1 MSEQPPALTANPVRG
16 GIIGWFAHNHVAA
29 NLLMFFIISMGLYG
43 AFTITVETFPNF
55 EFDNIE
61 VQVPYRGAAP
71 AEVEE
76 GVVVKIEEAIQD
88 IEGIK
93 QVFGYAREGSGRV
106 SIEVRDGF
114 DAAAVLD
121 EVKLAID
128 SISTFPVETERP
140 IISKAKFRQ
149 EAITVQVSGDMDERD
164 MKNLAERIRDEIMA
178 LDEVSYAE
186 VRGSRPFEISVQ
198 IPEIT
203 LRQYGLTLDQ
213 VALAIRA
220 WSVDLPGGSIRSEGG
235 NIRLRTKGQAY
246 TGEEFERIVLISRE
260 DGTRIRLGDIATIED
275 AFAETESYAFFNG
288 KRSFGIAVMSTEDEN
303 ELDVTAAVRAYVE
316 EAGAAMPPGVKME
329 SWGDVSQHLESRM
342 NMMFKNMFIGAILVF
357 AILGLFLHLKF
368 AFWVIVGLPV
378 AFLGA
383 LMMLPLPAIGISIN
397 VISVFGFILV
407 LGIVVDDAIVVAE
420 SVYAET
426 EREGYSTANIVAGAR
441 RVAVPAT
448 FGVLTTIMA
457 FLPMLFTGG
466 ALAAL
471 TGSVGWVVVLCL
483 AFSLVESKLI
493 LPSHLAIMRS
503 SHVSGSGRG
512 PAEVVDRW
520 LKDFIDRRYK
530 PMLNLA
536 IRHRYTTLSLFL
548 GLLILTVSLV
558 LGGKVRYVFF
568 PEVEQDMLAANLEL
582 YDGAPESLVT
592 SVVERMNGALGRVND
607 QLKAE
612 AGTDGDIIKNVFTY
626 IRDGRFGY
634 FFVELAGGEDREVTP
649 QAVEQ
654 RWRSEVGEIPG
665 ARELRFMST
674 MHMGGGPPI
683 DFKLAGR
690 DFRQLERA
698 AADLEEHLAGF
709 DGVFEIQVSANAG
722 PEEVR
727 LAIKPEA
734 EASGLTL
741 QELGRQV
748 RTAFYGAEAQRI
760 QRGDQEVRVMVRYPR
775 SERQSLGNLENMWVR
790 TPDGRELP
798 FAAVAEY
805 ALEQGY
811 DSIQRVDGQ
820 RSIPRHRPHRPE
832 HRRTRPDHQRNHR
845 GLHAAVARTVSRHLD
860 RCGRQRLR
868 GTRRLHPGSDR
879 VRHRAVRHLRPHGDS
894 PAIVPAAADHHG
906 RDSVRHRR
914 RRVRPHAA
922 RPCGQCRVDHGHHRP
937 LRRGGERQPHHG
949 RLREQGRGFR
959 VKPDRSGDSV
969 RRRALPRHPAHLA
982 DHLLRADTHGAGNQ
996 HAGADRDTHGRLGG
1010 LRHPVR
1016 NIDHPRSGA
1025 VALRHRGGHQGADR
1039 ASPAGGIGNRVT
1051 RNSAPPSVFTT
1062 PHLANLATFIRESVG
1077 LALLRDS

>member
-1 MSEQPPALTANPVRG
+1 MSGQPFSPAANPVRG

-29 NLLMFFIISMGLYG
+29 NLLMFFIIAMGLYG
-43 AFTITVETFPNF
+43 AFNITVETFPKF

-76 GVVVKIEEAIQD
+76 GVVVKIEEAIGD

-106 SIEVRDGF
+106 SVEVRDGF
-114 DAAAVLD
+114 DAGAVLD
-121 EVKLAID
+121 EVKLAVD
-128 SISTFPVETERP
+128 SISTFPLETERP
-140 IISKAKFRQ
+140 VITKAKFRR

-164 MKNLAERIRDEIMA
+164 MKNLAERIRDEITA

-186 VRGSRPFEISVQ
+186 VRGSRPFEISVH

-220 WSVDLPGGSIRSEGG
+220 WSVDLPGGSIRSDGG
-235 NIRLRTKGQAY
+235 DIRLRTKGQAY
-246 TGEEFERIVLISRE
+246 TGEEFEQIVLISRE

-275 AFAETESYAFFNG
+275 GFAETESYAFFNG
-288 KRSFGIAVMSTEDEN
+288 TRSFGIAVMSTEDEN

-316 EAGAAMPPGVKME
+316 ETGATMPPGVRLE
-329 SWGDVSQHLESRM
+329 TWGDVSQHLDSRM
-342 NMMFKNMFIGAILVF
+342 NMMFKNMFIGAVLVF

-383 LMMLPLPAIGISIN
+383 LMMLPLPAIDISIN
-397 VISVFGFILV
+397 VISLFGFILV

-420 SVYAET
+420 SVYAQT

-466 ALAAL
+466 ALSAM

-503 SHVSGSGRG
+503 SHVSGSGKG

-520 LKDFIDRRYK
+520 LKDFIERRYK

-536 IRHRYTTLSLFL
+536 IRHRYTTLALFL
-548 GLLILTVSLV
+548 ALLILTVSLV

-582 YDGAPESLVT
+582 YDGAPESLVA

-607 QLKAE
+607 QLKVE
-612 AGTDGDIIKNVFTY
+612 TGTDGDIVKNVFAF
-626 IRDGRFGY
+626 IRDGRYGY
-634 FFVELAGGEDREVTP
+634 FFVELAGGEEREVTP
-649 QAVEQ
+649 QLVEQ
-654 RWRSEVGEIPG
+654 RWRTEVGEIPG

-674 MHMGGGPPI
+674 MQMGGGPPV

-690 DFRQLERA
+690 DFRQLEQA

-709 DGVFEIQVSANAG
+709 DGVFEVQVSANAG

-741 QELGRQV
+741 QDLGRQV

-760 QRGDQEVRVMVRYPR
+760 QRGDQDVRVMVRYPK
-775 SERQSLGNLENMWVR
+775 SERQSLGNMEKMWVR

-798 FAAVAEY
+798 FAAVADY
-805 ALEQGY
+805 RLERGY
-811 DSIQRVDGQ
+811 DSIQRVDGR
-820 RSIPRHRPHRPE
+820 RSIRVTARTDLNVVEPFQVTSEVNDDYMPQLRARYPGISTDVAGSAYEERVGFIQVLTGFGIALFGIYALMAIPLRSYAQPLIIMGVIPFGIVGAVFGHLLLGLAVSAVSIMGIIALSGVVVNDSLIMVDFVNKAVASGSNQIEAAIQSGAARFRAILLTSLTTFFGLIPMVLETSMQAQIVIPMAVSVAFGILFATLITLVLVPSLYVIAGDVKGLFLPRRPE
-832 HRRTRPDHQRNHR
+832 
-845 GLHAAVARTVSRHLD
+845 
-860 RCGRQRLR
+860 
-868 GTRRLHPGSDR
+868 
-879 VRHRAVRHLRPHGDS
+879 
-894 PAIVPAAADHHG
+894 
-906 RDSVRHRR
+906 
-914 RRVRPHAA
+914 
-922 RPCGQCRVDHGHHRP
+922 
-937 LRRGGERQPHHG
+937 
-949 RLREQGRGFR
+949 
-959 VKPDRSGDSV
+959 
-969 RRRALPRHPAHLA
+969 
-982 DHLLRADTHGAGNQ
+982 
-996 HAGADRDTHGRLGG
+996 
-1010 LRHPVR
+1010 
-1016 NIDHPRSGA
+1016 
-1025 VALRHRGGHQGADR
+1025 
-1039 ASPAGGIGNRVT
+1039 AS
-1051 RNSAPPSVFTT
+1051 
-1062 PHLANLATFIRESVG
+1062 ATG
-1077 LALLRDS
+1077 

>member
-1 MSEQPPALTANPVRG
+1 MSEQPPGLTANPVRG

-246 TGEEFERIVLISRE
+246 TGEEFEQIVLISRE

-503 SHVSGSGRG
+503 SHVSGSGKG

-582 YDGAPESLVT
+582 YDGAPESLVA

-612 AGTDGDIIKNVFTY
+612 AGTDEDIIKNVFTY

-775 SERQSLGNLENMWVR
+775 SERQSLGNLEKMWIR

-820 RSIPRHRPHRPE
+820 RSIRVTARTDLNIVEPGQITSEITEDYMPQLRALYPGISTDVAGSAYEERVGFIQVLIGFGIALFGIYALMAIPLRSYLQPLIIMGVIPFGIVGAVFGHMLLGLAVSAVSIMGIIALSGVVVNDSLIMVDFVNKAVASGSNQIEAAIQSGARRFRAILLTSLTTFFGLIPMVLETSMQAQIVIPMAVSVAFGILFATLITLVLVPSLYVIAGDIKGLIVPPRPE
-832 HRRTRPDHQRNHR
+832 
-845 GLHAAVARTVSRHLD
+845 
-860 RCGRQRLR
+860 
-868 GTRRLHPGSDR
+868 
-879 VRHRAVRHLRPHGDS
+879 
-894 PAIVPAAADHHG
+894 
-906 RDSVRHRR
+906 
-914 RRVRPHAA
+914 
-922 RPCGQCRVDHGHHRP
+922 
-937 LRRGGERQPHHG
+937 
-949 RLREQGRGFR
+949 
-959 VKPDRSGDSV
+959 
-969 RRRALPRHPAHLA
+969 
-982 DHLLRADTHGAGNQ
+982 
-996 HAGADRDTHGRLGG
+996 
-1010 LRHPVR
+1010 
-1016 NIDHPRSGA
+1016 
-1025 VALRHRGGHQGADR
+1025 
-1039 ASPAGGIGNRVT
+1039 AS
-1051 RNSAPPSVFTT
+1051 
-1062 PHLANLATFIRESVG
+1062 ATG
-1077 LALLRDS
+1077 

>member
-1 MSEQPPALTANPVRG
+1 MSEQPSGPAASRG

-29 NLLMFFIISMGLYG
+29 NLLMFFIIGMGLYG
-43 AFTITVETFPNF
+43 AFSITVETFPQF
-55 EFDNIE
+55 EFDTLE

-88 IEGIK
+88 VEGIK
-93 QVFGYAREGSGRV
+93 QVFGYALEGTGRV
-106 SIEVRDGF
+106 SIEVRDGY
-114 DAAAVLD
+114 DAAEVLD
-121 EVKLAID
+121 EVKRAID
-128 SISTFPVETERP
+128 SISTFPMETERP
-140 IISKAKFRQ
+140 IISKARFRR

-164 MKNLAERIRDEIMA
+164 MKNLAERVRDEILA

-220 WSVDLPGGSIRSEGG
+220 SSVDLPGGSIRSDGG
-235 NIRLRTKGQAY
+235 DIRLRTKGQAY
-246 TGEEFERIVLISRE
+246 TGEEFEQIVLISGE
-260 DGTRIRLGDIATIED
+260 DGTRVRLREIATIED
-275 AFAETESYAFFNG
+275 GFAETESYAFFNG

-316 EAGAAMPPGVKME
+316 EASAAMPPGVSLE
-329 SWGDVSQHLESRM
+329 AWGDVSQHLESRM

-383 LMMLPLPAIGISIN
+383 LMTLPLPGIDISIN

-426 EREGYSTANIVAGAR
+426 ENLGYSTNNIVAGAR

-466 ALAAL
+466 ALASL

-493 LPSHLAIMRS
+493 LPSHLAMMRS
-503 SHVSGSGRG
+503 SHVAAGGRG

-520 LKDFIDRRYK
+520 LKQFIERRYK
-530 PMLNLA
+530 PMLDVA
-536 IRHRYTTLSLFL
+536 IRNRYTTLAVFL
-548 GLLILTVSLV
+548 ALLILTFSLV
-558 LGGKVRYVFF
+558 IGGKVRYVFF

-592 SVVERMNGALGRVND
+592 SVVEHMNEALGRVNE

-612 AGTDGDIIKNVFTY
+612 TGVDEDIIKNVFAY
-626 IRDGRFGY
+626 IRDGRSGI
-634 FFVELAGGEDREVTP
+634 FFVELAGGEERSVTP
-649 QAVEQ
+649 QVVEQ
-654 RWRSEVGEIPG
+654 RWRSEVGEIAG
-665 ARELRFMST
+665 ARELSFIST

-690 DFRQLERA
+690 DYGQLEQA
-698 AADLEEHLAGF
+698 AADLEEHLASF

-741 QELGRQV
+741 QDLGRQV

-798 FAAVAEY
+798 FAAVADY
-805 ALEQGY
+805 SLERGY
-811 DSIQRVDGQ
+811 DSIQRVDGR
-820 RSIPRHRPHRPE
+820 RSIRVTA
-832 HRRTRPDHQRNHR
+832 RTDLSVVEPAQIIRQVTEDYMPQLRLRYPGIDTDVAGSAYEEQV
-845 GLHAAVARTVSRHLD
+845 GLTQILIGFGIALFGIYALMAIPLRSYMQPLIIMGVIPFGIVGAVVGHLLLGLSVSSVSMMGIIALSGVVVNDSLIMVDFVNRAVAGGSNPVDAAIQSGARRFRPILLTSLTTFFGLIPIVLETSMQAQIVIPMAVSVAFGILFATLITLILVPSLYVIARD
-860 RCGRQRLR
+860 VQRLV
-868 GTRRLHPGSDR
+868 LP
-879 VRHRAVRHLRPHGDS
+879 RA
-894 PAIVPAAADHHG
+894 AEAPAA
-906 RDSVRHRR
+906 R
-914 RRVRPHAA
+914 
-922 RPCGQCRVDHGHHRP
+922 
-937 LRRGGERQPHHG
+937 
-949 RLREQGRGFR
+949 
-959 VKPDRSGDSV
+959 
-969 RRRALPRHPAHLA
+969 
-982 DHLLRADTHGAGNQ
+982 
-996 HAGADRDTHGRLGG
+996 
-1010 LRHPVR
+1010 
-1016 NIDHPRSGA
+1016 
-1025 VALRHRGGHQGADR
+1025 
-1039 ASPAGGIGNRVT
+1039 
-1051 RNSAPPSVFTT
+1051 
-1062 PHLANLATFIRESVG
+1062 
-1077 LALLRDS
+1077 

>member
-1 MSEQPPALTANPVRG
+1 MSEQPPGLTPNPARG

-43 AFTITVETFPNF
+43 AFSITVETFPNF

-316 EAGAAMPPGVKME
+316 EAGAAMPPGVKLE

-503 SHVSGSGRG
+503 SHVSGGGKG

-520 LKDFIDRRYK
+520 LKEFIDRRYK

-612 AGTDGDIIKNVFTY
+612 AGTDEDIIKNVFTY

-690 DFRQLERA
+690 DFLQLERA

-727 LAIKPEA
+727 LAVKPEA

-741 QELGRQV
+741 QDLGRQV

-775 SERQSLGNLENMWVR
+775 SERQSLGNLEKMWVR

-820 RSIPRHRPHRPE
+820 RSIRVTARTDLNIVEPGQITSEITEDYMPQLRALYPGISTDVAGSAYEERVGFIQVLIGFGIALFGIYALMAIPLRSYLQPLIIMGVIPFGIVGAVFGHMLLGLAVSAVSIMGIIALSGVVVNDSLIMVDFVNKAVASGSNQIEAAIQSGAARFRAILLTSLTTFFGLIPMVLETSMQAQIVIPMAVSVAFGILFATLITLVLVPSLYVIAGDIKGLIVPPRPE
-832 HRRTRPDHQRNHR
+832 
-845 GLHAAVARTVSRHLD
+845 
-860 RCGRQRLR
+860 
-868 GTRRLHPGSDR
+868 
-879 VRHRAVRHLRPHGDS
+879 
-894 PAIVPAAADHHG
+894 
-906 RDSVRHRR
+906 
-914 RRVRPHAA
+914 
-922 RPCGQCRVDHGHHRP
+922 
-937 LRRGGERQPHHG
+937 
-949 RLREQGRGFR
+949 
-959 VKPDRSGDSV
+959 
-969 RRRALPRHPAHLA
+969 
-982 DHLLRADTHGAGNQ
+982 
-996 HAGADRDTHGRLGG
+996 
-1010 LRHPVR
+1010 
-1016 NIDHPRSGA
+1016 
-1025 VALRHRGGHQGADR
+1025 
-1039 ASPAGGIGNRVT
+1039 AS
-1051 RNSAPPSVFTT
+1051 
-1062 PHLANLATFIRESVG
+1062 ATG
-1077 LALLRDS
+1077 